1 MTDPVRTIFITGAA
15 SGIGRA
21 TAELFH
27 GKGWLVGCFDL
38 NGEALTALQKTLGE
52 RCVIGQLDVTDKAA
66 FDAAMHDFAAASG
79 GRLDLMFNN
88 AGIAVGGYL
97 DEVPFDTVVA
107 TVNINL
113 IGVLNG
119 IHAAIPYLKT
129 TPNALCFSTSS
140 SAATFGTPGMAT
152 YAATKY
158 AVKGLT
164 EAMSVELAR
173 FGARAADVSPGIIAT
188 PLWEGKRYVKGEERA
203 LNNVPERNA
212 GRTDASRT
220 LGPETVA
227 ACVWDAYQGDQLHWY
242 VPPELVSRDRA
253 KALTPE
259 KLRDELIAQ
268 QPPAK

>member
-1 MTDPVRTIFITGAA
+1 MTDPVRAIFITGAA

-27 GKGWLVGCFDL
+27 RKGWLVGCYDV
-38 NGEALTALQKTLGE
+38 NSDALTALQQAFGE
-52 RCVIGQLDVTDKAA
+52 RCVTGQLDVTDKPA
-66 FDAAMHDFAAASG
+66 FDVAMGQFAQATG

-97 DEVPFDTVVA
+97 DETPFDTVVA

-113 IGVLNG
+113 MGVLNG
-119 IHAAIPYLKT
+119 IHAAIPYLKA

-188 PLWEGKRYVKGEERA
+188 PLWQGKRYVKGEARA
-203 LNNVPERNA
+203 QSNIPERNLD
-212 GRTDASRT
+212 RTDASRT

-227 ACVWDAYQGDQLHWY
+227 DCVWAAYHGDQLHWY
-242 VPPELVSRDRA
+242 VPPELVARDRA

-268 QPPAK
+268 LPPAQ